1 MIKILLWII
10 AFISI
15 YTIGCVGLEV
25 LPTLGTTETP
35 ILINSVLLN
44 LSYSYFAG
52 LIFYLLVTHYPF
64 YLQRKK
70 FSPIIKSK
78 INDLYN
84 QVEATIQTFE
94 TKEVKGIVDTIT
106 FEDLKKVI
114 EKNSMYSNSFYA
126 NTVGYQ
132 MNNFQFL
139 VETKNNFFTI
149 IERLLI
155 YKDYLS
161 INQIVSIEKIRD
173 SSFFHLTKVY
183 ESTSLAILY
192 YNSSQFKEELAKEL
206 FNIILYMRKIKG

>member
-25 LPTLGTTETP
+25 LPTLGTTENP

-52 LIFYLLVTHYPF
+52 LIFYLLVTYYPF

-106 FEDLKKVI
+106 FDELKKVI

-183 ESTSLAILY
+183 ESSSLAILY

>member
-52 LIFYLLVTHYPF
+52 LIFYLLVTYYPF